1 MNNRNSK
8 LKTLAMAAL
17 LAMAG
22 TPTQAQLLKG
32 TVTAKEMPDMVI
44 NYAPDGDMM
53 NMTSIELQADE
64 KGAFT
69 FDKPLPI
76 QAVDASLYVGNDIFG
91 VRLER
96 GKQAIINLTADES
109 GAHYT
114 AEISGDNAKE
124 SRFYNTYVQAFDI
137 MKYFSPDPAEAKA
150 NKEYRRILEEE
161 YATVQKALPSVKDK
175 ALRKYYTSLSEGM
188 YTWSKIRLIMDLAE
202 EENKKFS
209 DYPEYNSLIAAV
221 DPNDTIN
228 IRTNMLFAWLTAQQ
242 GTDFKGE
249 QTDGYIKGMD
259 AVDAKVT
266 NPVCRAAIVRYLPY
280 AYFTYGK
287 PTKANAARFM
297 ERFRSFAGNNTE
309 LITQYE
315 EKLKAIVEVKA
326 GGEVPY
332 DPEMTR
338 PDGTKCRFSD
348 LKGKIIYIDVW
359 ATWCGPCCKEI
370 PHLEKVVEQFKD
382 NDRVRFISISI
393 DENHDAW
400 QKKLDKDKPQWEQ
413 FILSAEEQE
422 RFMSKWNIT
431 GIPRFIILDREGH
444 VTNADA
450 SRPSNPELVKQLE
463 ELSK

>member
-1 MNNRNSK
+1 MK
-8 LKTLAMAAL
+8 PKTLAVAAL
-17 LAMAG
+17 LAMTG
-22 TPTQAQLLKG
+22 TQAEAQLLKG
-32 TVTAKEMPDMVI
+32 TVTAKEMPDMSI
-44 NYAPDGDMM
+44 NYAPDEDMM
-53 NMTSIELQADE
+53 NMTSVELQAD
-64 KGAFT
+64 KNGAFT
-69 FDKPLPI
+69 FDRALPV

-96 GKQAIINLTADES
+96 GKQAVINLKADES
-109 GAHYT
+109 GARYT
-114 AEISGDNAKE
+114 AEISGDNARE

-137 MKYFSPDPAEAKA
+137 MKYFSPDPAEAKP

-161 YATVQKALPSVKDK
+161 YATVQKALPSVKAK
-175 ALRKYYTSLSEGM
+175 ALRTYYTRLSEGM

-202 EENKKFS
+202 EENKNFS

-228 IRTNMLFAWLTAQQ
+228 IRTNMLFAWLTAEQ

-266 NPVCRAAIVRYLPY
+266 NPVCRAAIVRYIPY

-287 PTKANAARFM
+287 PTKENAARFM
-297 ERFRSFAGNNTE
+297 ERFRSFAGNNAE
-309 LITQYE
+309 LIAQYE
-315 EKLKAIVEVKA
+315 ERLKAIVDVKA
-326 GGEVPY
+326 GSEVPY

-338 PDGTKCRFSD
+338 PDGTKCRFAD

-413 FILSAEEQE
+413 FILSAEEQAQ
-422 RFMSKWNIT
+422 FMAKWNIT

-444 VTNADA
+444 VANADA
-450 SRPSNPELVKQLE
+450 PRPSNPDLVKQLE